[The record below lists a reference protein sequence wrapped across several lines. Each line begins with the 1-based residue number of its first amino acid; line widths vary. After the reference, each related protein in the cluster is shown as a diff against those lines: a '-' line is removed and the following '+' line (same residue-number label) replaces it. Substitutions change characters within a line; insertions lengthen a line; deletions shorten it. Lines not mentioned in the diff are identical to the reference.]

1 MVGLK
6 SMVPLSTAEK
16 QRLRSVFVKTYST
29 RKYYVYSDMD
39 YNLILS
45 QIESI
50 KLPDISI
57 YLDII
62 VCLDIHWP
70 KYAKQ
75 I

>member
-16 QRLRSVFVKTYST
+16 QRLRSVLIKIYST
-29 RKYYVYSDMD
+29 RKYFVYSDMD
-39 YNLILS
+39 YNLLFS

-50 KLPDISI
+50 KLLDISI
-57 YLDII
+57 YQDII
-62 VCLDIHWP
+62 VYLDIHWP